1 MRVNGNSNLISI
13 FSNQT
18 LKTKQTMTKRS
29 LSLGMRDRYVH
40 GSDNTSCTYSANVG
54 LKRGR
59 DTSSVLDIINFN
71 YLDIMKQKCD
81 KQFSFIIGGKEYLKS
96 ELPAVSAD
104 RCEEIKAVN
113 NTVDFSNSR
122 YYKYTEKDG
131 RVHTFTCTNDHVDQP
146 YSDLV
151 SGRQSD
157 DSYQVAKFWNMLSR
171 DGTYLSLYYSK
182 EKQVQFLN
190 DAGITKGFFT
200 VKTGDHKQ
208 EYYYSHG
215 NAGVAVRKFEY
226 DATYDMLAKR
236 GTALFNEYEVGSIF
250 KIGGKEYALNEQRKL
265 DIPYGED
272 IFDIEF
278 PDHFQGELIE

>member
-1 MRVNGNSNLISI
+1 MRINKNTNLASL
-13 FSNQT
+13 FPNQT
-18 LKTKQTMTKRS
+18 LKSKQATIKRS
-29 LSLGMRDRYVH
+29 LSLGKRDSYVH
-40 GSDNTSCTYSANVG
+40 GSDNMSCIYSANSG

-59 DTSSVLDIINFN
+59 ATSSVLDIINFN

-96 ELPAVSAD
+96 ELPAISAD
-104 RCEEIKAVN
+104 KCEEIKAVN
-113 NTVDFSNSR
+113 NTIDFSNGR

-131 RVHTFTCTNDHVDQP
+131 RVHTFTCTNNHLDQP

-157 DSYQVAKFWNMLSR
+157 ASYQVAKFWNMLSR
-171 DGTYLSLYYSK
+171 DGTYMSLYYSK
-182 EKQVQFLN
+182 EKQEQFLN
-190 DAGITKGFFT
+190 DAGITNGFFT
-200 VKTGDHKQ
+200 VKAGDHQQ
-208 EYYYSHG
+208 EYFYSHG

-278 PDHFQGELIE
+278 PDHFQGELTE

>member
-1 MRVNGNSNLISI
+1 MRINSNINLMS
-13 FSNQT
+13 FTYQT
-18 LKTKQTMTKRS
+18 IKSKQTTKNS
-29 LSLGMRDRYVH
+29 TMSLGRRDSYIH
-40 GSDNTSCTYSANVG
+40 GSDNTSGVYSANSG
-54 LKRGR
+54 LKRGSAN
-59 DTSSVLDIINFN
+59 SSVLDRINFN

-96 ELPAVSAD
+96 ELPAVAAD

-113 NTVDFSNSR
+113 NTINFSNDR

-131 RVHTFTCTNDHVDQP
+131 RIHTFTCTNNQVNQP

-151 SGRQSD
+151 SGRQSNA
-157 DSYQVAKFWNMLSR
+157 SYQVAKFWNMLSR

-182 EKQVQFLN
+182 EKQEQFLN

-278 PDHFQGELIE
+278 PDHFRDEIIE

>member
-29 LSLGMRDRYVH
+29 LSLGMRYRYVQ

-96 ELPAVSAD
+96 ELPAISAD
-104 RCEEIKAVN
+104 KCEEIKAVN
-113 NTVDFSNSR
+113 NTIDFSNGR

-131 RVHTFTCTNDHVDQP
+131 RVHTFTCTNNHLGQP

-157 DSYQVAKFWNMLSR
+157 ASYQIAKFWNMLSR

-182 EKQVQFLN
+182 EKQEQILN

-200 VKTGDHKQ
+200 VKVGDHKH

-250 KIGGKEYALNEQRKL
+250 KVGGKEYALNEQRKL

-278 PDHFQGELIE
+278 PDHFQGEITE

>member
-1 MRVNGNSNLISI
+1 MRINKNSNLMSL
-13 FSNQT
+13 FPNQT
-18 LKTKQTMTKRS
+18 LKPKQATTKFS
-29 LSLGMRDRYVH
+29 LSLGKRDSYVH
-40 GSDNTSCTYSANVG
+40 GSDNLSCIYSANVG

-59 DTSSVLDIINFN
+59 ATSSVLDTINFN
-71 YLDIMKQKCD
+71 YLDIMKQRCD

-96 ELPAVSAD
+96 ELPAVSTD
-104 RCEEIKAVN
+104 RCEEIKAIN
-113 NTVDFSNSR
+113 NTVTFSNDR
-122 YYKYTEKDG
+122 YYKYTEKGG

-157 DSYQVAKFWNMLSR
+157 ASFQVAKFWNMLSR
-171 DGTYLSLYYSK
+171 DGTYMGLYYSK
-182 EKQVQFLN
+182 ERQEQLLN
-190 DAGITKGFFT
+190 DAGITEGFFT
-200 VKTGDHKQ
+200 VKAGDHQQ
-208 EYYYSHG
+208 EYYFSNG

-226 DATYDMLAKR
+226 DAMYDMFAKR
-236 GTALFNEYEVGSIF
+236 GTALFNKYEVGSIF

-278 PDHFQGELIE
+278 PKQLQEE

>member
-1 MRVNGNSNLISI
+1 MRINKNTNLMSLL
-13 FSNQT
+13 SNQRI
-18 LKTKQTMTKRS
+18 KTTQSSKKGS
-29 LSLGMRDRYVH
+29 ISLGMRDSYVH
-40 GSDNTSCTYSANVG
+40 GDITTCVYSANIG
-54 LKRGR
+54 LKRGK
-59 DTSSVLDIINFN
+59 TSSSVLDTINCN

-104 RCEEIKAVN
+104 RCEEIKAFN
-113 NTVDFSNSR
+113 NTVNFSNDR
-122 YYKYTEKDG
+122 YYKYTEKGG
-131 RVHTFTCTNDHVDQP
+131 RVHTFICTNNHVDQP

-157 DSYQVAKFWNMLSR
+157 ASYQVTKFWNMLSR
-171 DGTYLSLYYSK
+171 DGTYMGLYYSK
-182 EKQVQFLN
+182 ERQEQFLN
-190 DAGITKGFFT
+190 DAGITEGFFT
-200 VKTGDHKQ
+200 VKTGDHQQ

-226 DATYDMLAKR
+226 DATYDMFAKR
-236 GTALFNEYEVGSIF
+236 GTALFNDYDVGAIF

-278 PDHFQGELIE
+278 PKHS

>member
-96 ELPAVSAD
+96 ELPTISAD
-104 RCEEIKAVN
+104 KCEEIKAVN
-113 NTVDFSNSR
+113 NTIDFSNGR

-131 RVHTFTCTNDHVDQP
+131 RVHTFTCTNNHLDQP
-146 YSDLV
+146 YSDLI

-157 DSYQVAKFWNMLSR
+157 ASYQIAKFWNMLSR

-182 EKQVQFLN
+182 EKQEQILN

-200 VKTGDHKQ
+200 VKVGDHKQ

-278 PDHFQGELIE
+278 PDHFQGELTE

>member
-1 MRVNGNSNLISI
+1 MRINKNSNLMSL
-13 FSNQT
+13 FPNQT
-18 LKTKQTMTKRS
+18 LKPKQATTKFS
-29 LSLGMRDRYVH
+29 LSLGKRDSYVH
-40 GSDNTSCTYSANVG
+40 GSDNLSCIYSANVG

-59 DTSSVLDIINFN
+59 ATSSVLDTINFN
-71 YLDIMKQKCD
+71 YLDIMKQRCD

-96 ELPAVSAD
+96 ELPAVSTD
-104 RCEEIKAVN
+104 RCEEIKAIN
-113 NTVDFSNSR
+113 NTVTFSNDR
-122 YYKYTEKDG
+122 YYKYTEKGG

-157 DSYQVAKFWNMLSR
+157 ASFQVAKFWNMLSR
-171 DGTYLSLYYSK
+171 DGTYMGLYYSK
-182 EKQVQFLN
+182 ERQEQLLN
-190 DAGITKGFFT
+190 DAGITEGFFT
-200 VKTGDHKQ
+200 VKAGDHQQ
-208 EYYYSHG
+208 EYYFSNG

-226 DATYDMLAKR
+226 DAMYDMFAKR
-236 GTALFNEYEVGSIF
+236 GTALFNKYEVGSIF

-278 PDHFQGELIE
+278 PKQMQEE

>member
-1 MRVNGNSNLISI
+1 MRINKNSNLMSL
-13 FSNQT
+13 FPNQT
-18 LKTKQTMTKRS
+18 LKPKQATTKYS
-29 LSLGMRDRYVH
+29 LSLGKRDSYVH
-40 GSDNTSCTYSANVG
+40 GSDNLSCIYSANVG

-59 DTSSVLDIINFN
+59 ATSSVLDTINFN
-71 YLDIMKQKCD
+71 YLDIMKQRCD

-96 ELPAVSAD
+96 ELPAVSTD
-104 RCEEIKAVN
+104 RCEEIKAIN
-113 NTVDFSNSR
+113 NTVTFSNDR
-122 YYKYTEKDG
+122 YYKYTEKGG

-157 DSYQVAKFWNMLSR
+157 ASFQVAKFWNMLSR
-171 DGTYLSLYYSK
+171 DGTYMGLYYSK
-182 EKQVQFLN
+182 ERQEQLLN
-190 DAGITKGFFT
+190 DAGITEGFFT
-200 VKTGDHKQ
+200 VKAGDHQQ
-208 EYYYSHG
+208 EYYFSNG

-226 DATYDMLAKR
+226 DAMYDMFAKR
-236 GTALFNEYEVGSIF
+236 GTALFNKYEVGSIF

-278 PDHFQGELIE
+278 PKQLQEE

>member
-1 MRVNGNSNLISI
+1 MRINKNSNLMSL
-13 FSNQT
+13 FPNQT
-18 LKTKQTMTKRS
+18 LKPKQATTKFS
-29 LSLGMRDRYVH
+29 LSLGKRDSYVH
-40 GSDNTSCTYSANVG
+40 GSDNLSCIYSANVG
-54 LKRGR
+54 LKRGMA
-59 DTSSVLDIINFN
+59 TSSVLDTINFN
-71 YLDIMKQKCD
+71 NLDIMKQRCD

-96 ELPAVSAD
+96 ELPAVSTD
-104 RCEEIKAVN
+104 RCEEIKAIN
-113 NTVDFSNSR
+113 NTVTISNDR
-122 YYKYTEKDG
+122 YYKYTEKGG

-157 DSYQVAKFWNMLSR
+157 ASFQVAKFWNMLSR
-171 DGTYLSLYYSK
+171 DGTYLSLYYSR
-182 EKQVQFLN
+182 EKQEQLLN

-200 VKTGDHKQ
+200 VKAGDHKQ

-226 DATYDMLAKR
+226 DATYDMFVKR
-236 GTALFNEYEVGSIF
+236 GTALFNKYEVGSIF

-278 PDHFQGELIE
+278 PKQMQEE

>member
-1 MRVNGNSNLISI
+1 
-13 FSNQT
+13 
-18 LKTKQTMTKRS
+18 
-29 LSLGMRDRYVH
+29 MRDSYVH
-40 GSDNTSCTYSANVG
+40 GDITSCVYSANSG

-59 DTSSVLDIINFN
+59 ATSSVLDIINFN

-113 NTVDFSNSR
+113 NTVDFSNGR

-182 EKQVQFLN
+182 EKQEQFLN

-226 DATYDMLAKR
+226 DATYDMFAKR
-236 GTALFNEYEVGSIF
+236 GTALFNKYEVGSIF
-250 KIGGKEYALNEQRKL
+250 KVGGKEYALNEQRKL

-278 PDHFQGELIE
+278 PKQMQEE